1 MLIAAAAALLI
12 GGRSSLTDE
21 LSHKTSETE
30 EKSRDLLPLA
40 VVQCYGEWK

>member
-12 GGRSSLTDE
+12 GGRSSLMDE

-30 EKSRDLLPLA
+30 DSFDR
-40 VVQCYGEWK
+40 